1 MANPT
6 VQPTSDGVRIRETPV
21 SGKPIGQVGPNDI
34 LESLESHT
42 ETLRKLNR
50 PGEWLKIRAT
60 RHGVVTEG
68 YVAAWM
74 LAAVDVKLPPAPPI
88 NTPPADLKP
97 PAPPINKP
105 PADLKPPVPPVTSS
119 EPLYVRPTTDGLRIR
134 EAPVSGT
141 PVGQVSGYHVLEVLE
156 PASSARAKIGQMEQW
171 LKIRKPDG
179 DVAYIAAWYVEETV
193 SPLALRKA
201 RLKTIRNILG
211 MNLDYMHGL
220 GAPTPDRLGELGW
233 VRFGYNVS
241 MGTGSQDLARAYN
254 TYAALAERYT
264 SAGFNVMFTLTHQT
278 YGEGINEFWP
288 WPSMT
293 DDRWA
298 RLTTRFAE
306 FAGKIAQQ
314 FAGKGIVHCWQVWN
328 EQDAPIGAAASVPMS
343 SMNYAHL
350 LTATVRA
357 IREYDPAV
365 FVITGGHTG
374 GPGPG
379 AAYARAVIRSLPAD
393 VRLDGIAFHPYG
405 RGTRPGTRYA
415 NWGHLEDEV
424 AAYAKILPDAP
435 LWITEWG
442 VLDKEGDP
450 PADVAAYAAEFIDY
464 LNAKYAGRIAAAVW
478 YAWAMGMHNGY
489 GIVGRDGQPI
499 EPLYTRF
506 LRLKG

>member
-6 VQPTSDGVRIRETPV
+6 VQPTSDGLRIREEPV
-21 SGKPIGQVGPNDI
+21 NGKPIGQVGPNDI
-34 LESLESHT
+34 LESLESHA
-42 ETLRKLNR
+42 ETLRKLNQ
-50 PGEWLKIRAT
+50 PGEWLKIRSIRGGLT
-60 RHGVVTEG
+60 VEG

-74 LAAVDVKLPPAPPI
+74 LAAIDVKITPEPPKSAPPVKPPQPPAELRPIAPPPSPPAP
-88 NTPPADLKP
+88 D
-97 PAPPINKP
+97 
-105 PADLKPPVPPVTSS
+105 TSN
-119 EPLYVRPTTDGLRIR
+119 EPLYVRPTTDGLRVR

-141 PVGQVSGYHVLEVLE
+141 PIGQVSSHHVLEVLE
-156 PASSARAKIGQMEQW
+156 PAAAARAKIGHMEQW
-171 LKIRKPDG
+171 IKIRKPDG
-179 DVAYIAAWYVEETV
+179 DTAYIAAWYVEETV
-193 SPLALRKA
+193 SPVAMRKA
-201 RLKTIRNILG
+201 RLKNIRNILG

-241 MGTGSQDLARAYN
+241 MGTGSQDLTRAYN
-254 TYAALAERYT
+254 TYSALAERYT

-293 DDRWA
+293 DDRWQ
-298 RLTTRFAE
+298 RLTARFAE

-314 FAGKGIVHCWQVWN
+314 FAGKGIVHCWQIWN

-343 SMNYAHL
+343 AQNYARL
-350 LTATVRA
+350 LTQTVRA
-357 IREYDPAV
+357 IREYDPTV
-365 FVITGGHTG
+365 LIITGGHTG

-379 AAYARAVIRSLPAD
+379 VEYARATVRSLPAD

-405 RGTRPGTRYA
+405 RGPRPGTRYA

-450 PADVAAYAAEFIDY
+450 AADVAAYAAEFIDY

-489 GIVGRDGQPI
+489 GLIARDGHPI

-506 LRLKG
+506 LRLRG